1 MAQGRMTYNVRY
13 GTSLPVVVRHGDGA
27 EREGHIAIGL
37 LCRMPDGHG
46 GAAHPSA
53 RTFDVVGD
61 GQTAIARVST
71 EETGSRVNGRPAVYR
86 VDDPYGAP
94 LGRITYRRGRAL
106 LGARA
111 RWTVESVTGHSVR
124 GFRGR
129 LFWWAVW
136 WPVGLPVSLVWLILS
151 LLGEGD
157 DAFGKPRRVIW
168 RDSSRRAHLVFRGVA
183 DEYRVLDG
191 SWDPRLVA
199 ALLGLHQ
206 SYDPSEGSGENGW
219 YARP

>member
-1 MAQGRMTYNVRY
+1 MTYNVRY
-13 GTSLPVVVRHGDGA
+13 GTSLPVVSCHGDGA
-27 EREGHIAIGL
+27 GGERYVAIGL
-37 LCRMPDGHG
+37 LRRTPESRG
-46 GAAHPSA
+46 GAEHPSA
-53 RTFDVVGD
+53 RTFEVVGED
-61 GQTAIARVST
+61 GTATARVST
-71 EETGSRVNGRPAVYR
+71 EETGSYVSGRPAVYR

-106 LGARA
+106 RGARA

-129 LFWWAVW
+129 LFWWAMW
-136 WPVGLPVSLVWLILS
+136 WPVGLPVSLIWLIMS

-157 DAFGKPRRVIW
+157 DGFGKPRRVIW

>member
-1 MAQGRMTYNVRY
+1 MTYNVRY
-13 GTSLPVVVRHGDGA
+13 GTSSPVVVCRSDGVG
-27 EREGHIAIGL
+27 REGDVAVGL
-37 LCRMPDGHG
+37 LCRVPDGNG
-46 GAAHPSA
+46 GAAHPLA
-53 RTFDVVGD
+53 RTFDVVGE
-61 GQTAIARVST
+61 GQTALARVWT
-71 EETGSRVNGRPAVYR
+71 QETGSRGLGRPAVYR
-86 VDDPYGAP
+86 VDDAYGAP

-106 LGARA
+106 RGARA
-111 RWTVESVTGHSVR
+111 RWTVESVAGHSVR

-136 WPVGLPVSLVWLILS
+136 WPIGLPVSLVWLILS

-157 DAFGKPRRVIW
+157 DGFGKPRRVIW
-168 RDSSRRAHLVFRGVA
+168 RDGSHRAHLVFRGVA

-206 SYDPSEGSGENGW
+206 SYDPSEGSDANGW
-219 YARP
+219 YARS

>member
-13 GTSLPVVVRHGDGA
+13 GTSWPVVVRRGDGA
-27 EREGHIAIGL
+27 GRDGDTAVGL
-37 LCRMPDGHG
+37 LCRVPDGHG

-53 RTFDVVGD
+53 RTFDLVGE
-61 GQTAIARVST
+61 GRTPIARVST
-71 EETGSRVNGRPAVYR
+71 EQTGSGVGGHPAVYR

-106 LGARA
+106 RGARA

-136 WPVGLPVSLVWLILS
+136 WPVGLPVSLVWLIMS

-168 RDSSRRAHLVFRGVA
+168 RDSSRRAHLVFRGIA

-206 SYDPSEGSGENGW
+206 SYDPSEGGGADGW
-219 YARP
+219 YARA

>member
-1 MAQGRMTYNVRY
+1 M
-13 GTSLPVVVRHGDGA
+13 
-27 EREGHIAIGL
+27 
-37 LCRMPDGHG
+37 
-46 GAAHPSA
+46 
-53 RTFDVVGD
+53 
-61 GQTAIARVST
+61 
-71 EETGSRVNGRPAVYR
+71 
-86 VDDPYGAP
+86 
-94 LGRITYRRGRAL
+94 
-106 LGARA
+106 
-111 RWTVESVTGHSVR
+111 TGHSVR

-129 LFWWAVW
+129 LFWWVVW
-136 WPVGLPVSLVWLILS
+136 WPIGLLVSMLWLILA

-206 SYDPSEGSGENGW
+206 SYDPSEGSRRERLV
-219 YARP
+219 RPVLRRTGGTGAPLPEVCAGTGT

>member
-13 GTSLPVVVRHGDGA
+13 GTPLPVVVRNGDGTG
-27 EREGHIAIGL
+27 REGDVTVGL
-37 LCRMPDGHG
+37 LHRAPDGHG
-46 GAAHPSA
+46 GVAHPA
-53 RTFDVVGD
+53 TRAFDILGE
-61 GQTAIARVST
+61 GRTAIARVST
-71 EETGSRVNGRPAVYR
+71 EETGSHVSGRPAVYR

-94 LGRITYRRGRAL
+94 LGRITYRRGLAL
-106 LGARA
+106 RGARA

-129 LFWWAVW
+129 LFWWVVW
-136 WPVGLPVSLVWLILS
+136 WPVGLPVSLVWLVLS

-168 RDSSRRAHLVFRGVA
+168 RDSSGRASLVFRGVA

>member
-1 MAQGRMTYNVRY
+1 MTYNVRY
-13 GTSLPVVVRHGDGA
+13 GTPLPVVVRHGDGA
-27 EREGHIAIGL
+27 GREGHSVLGT
-37 LCRMPDGHG
+37 LCRVPDGHP

-53 RTFDVVGD
+53 RTFDIVGE
-61 GQTAIARVST
+61 GNTAIARVST
-71 EETGSRVNGRPAVYR
+71 QETGSRVSGRPAVYR

-94 LGRITYRRGRAL
+94 LGRITYRHGRAL
-106 LGARA
+106 RGARA
-111 RWTVESVTGHSVR
+111 RWTVESATGHRVR

-129 LFWWAVW
+129 LVWWALW
-136 WPVGLPVSLVWLILS
+136 WPVGLPVSLLWLLMS

-168 RDSSRRAHLVFRGVA
+168 RDSARRAHLVFRGVA
-183 DEYRVLDG
+183 DEYRVLDA

-199 ALLGLHQ
+199 ALLALHQ
-206 SYDPSEGSGENGW
+206 SYDPSEGGGEKGW

>member
-1 MAQGRMTYNVRY
+1 MMYNVRY

-27 EREGHIAIGL
+27 GDEGHITIGL
-37 LCRMPDGHG
+37 LRRVPDGHG
-46 GAAHPSA
+46 GAAHPFA
-53 RTFDVVGD
+53 RTFDVVGE
-61 GQTAIARVST
+61 GGTAIARVST
-71 EETGSRVNGRPAVYR
+71 EETGSRVSGVPAVYR
-86 VDDPYGAP
+86 VDDLYGAP

-106 LGARA
+106 RCARA

-136 WPVGLPVSLVWLILS
+136 WPVGLPVSLVWLLLS

-157 DAFGKPRRVIW
+157 DAFGKPRRVVW
-168 RDSSRRAHLVFRGVA
+168 RDSSRRARLVFRGVA
-183 DEYRVLDG
+183 DEYRVLDA

-206 SYDPSEGSGENGW
+206 SYDPSEGGGESGW

>member
-1 MAQGRMTYNVRY
+1 MGQGRMTFNVRY
-13 GTSLPVVVRHGDGA
+13 GTSFPVVVRHG
-27 EREGHIAIGL
+27 EGHAGHDAIGL
-37 LCRMPDGHG
+37 LCRVPDGQA
-46 GAAHPSA
+46 GAAHPCA
-53 RTFDVVGD
+53 RTFDVVGE
-61 GQTAIARVST
+61 GPGAIARVST
-71 EETGSRVNGRPAVYR
+71 EETGSHVSGRPAVYR
-86 VDDPYGAP
+86 VDDPYGAR
-94 LGRITYRRGRAL
+94 LGRITYRHGRAL
-106 LGARA
+106 RGARA
-111 RWTVESVTGHSVR
+111 RWTVESVTGHCVR
-124 GFRGR
+124 GYRGR
-129 LFWWAVW
+129 LFWWALW

-168 RDSSRRAHLVFRGVA
+168 RDSSRRARLVFRGVA
-183 DEYRVLDG
+183 DEYQVLDG

>member
-1 MAQGRMTYNVRY
+1 MAQGQMAYTVRY
-13 GTSLPVVVRHGDGA
+13 GTSSPVVVRSGAGDG
-27 EREGHIAIGL
+27 REGDIAVCL
-37 LCRMPDGHG
+37 LCRVPDGLG

-53 RTFDVVGD
+53 RTFDVVGE

-71 EETGSRVNGRPAVYR
+71 EQTGSRASGSPAVYR
-86 VDDPYGAP
+86 VDDPYGAS
-94 LGRITYRRGRAL
+94 LGRVTYRRGRAL
-106 LGARA
+106 RGARA

-129 LFWWAVW
+129 LFWWVVW
-136 WPVGLPVSLVWLILS
+136 WPVGLPVSMLWLILS

-206 SYDPSEGSGENGW
+206 SYDPSEGGGENGW
-219 YARP
+219 YARS

>member
-1 MAQGRMTYNVRY
+1 MTYNVRY
-13 GTSLPVVVRHGDGA
+13 GASSPVVVRRGDGVG
-27 EREGHIAIGL
+27 REGDVAVGL
-37 LCRMPDGHG
+37 LCRVADGNG
-46 GAAHPSA
+46 VADPSD
-53 RTFDVVGD
+53 RSFDVVGE
-61 GQTAIARVST
+61 GHTAIARVST
-71 EETGSRVNGRPAVYR
+71 QETGSRAGGRPAVYR

-94 LGRITYRRGRAL
+94 LGRITYRPGSAL
-106 LGARA
+106 RGARA
-111 RWTVESVTGHSVR
+111 RWTVESAAGHSVR

-136 WPVGLPVSLVWLILS
+136 WPIGLPVSLVWLILS

-157 DAFGKPRRVIW
+157 DGFGKPRRVTW
-168 RDSSRRAHLVFRGVA
+168 RDSARRAHLVFRGVA

-206 SYDPSEGSGENGW
+206 SFDPSEGSGAGGW
-219 YARP
+219 YAGS